1 MEYKNLIIY
10 VVITLILIAYSVS
23 TFKKDTR
30 TGDNRFK
37 VFIRLLNFF
46 YFIPLKIMGLL
57 FVFFGYFALFKYFFE
72 NWLFEEIPSKKKSLF
87 PPLLLLNEIGFLCL
101 IIIYMLF
108 NMRILMIILFSYI
121 ILLLFTSLIGKE
133 LGYSFFPYKSKH
145 NIVFGI
151 LIALAIIILLSLI
164 IPIIEY
170 IILFIVYFEPYNLIT
185 GETTQD

>member
-23 TFKKDTR
+23 TFKKDSR
-30 TGDNRFK
+30 TGDDPFK
-37 VFIRLLNFF
+37 VCIRLLNFF

-72 NWLFEEIPSKKKSLF
+72 NWLFKEIPSKKKSLF
-87 PPLLLLNEIGFLCL
+87 PPLLVLNEIGFLCL

-145 NIVFGI
+145 NIVIGM
-151 LIALAIIILLSLI
+151 LIALAVMIILSLI

-170 IILFIVYFEPYNLIT
+170 IILLIIYFEPYNLIT
-185 GETTQD
+185 GETNQR